1 MKPSYPT
8 TLILCGLAYGSL
20 LGLGLG
26 CKTEPSAGSS
36 GGGSGSSAT
45 GGNGSGGNTGSGGTQ
60 ATGGSGSGGTQATGG
75 SGSGGQ
81 SGSNATGGS
90 GSGGATASCTF
101 QVTGTPSSKI
111 STVGIITWSTTLP
124 SPTAAQIDF
133 GIDSSYGMTAPVD
146 LTVASY
152 RTLLLGMKT
161 SSTYHYRVTAKNA
174 SGSCASD
181 DYTIATGPPP
191 NGFSNPTVTTMNAS
205 ALYGGFL
212 VTGQFS
218 QGTIGGS
225 NGAPAFIL
233 DKDGSLV
240 WWYTVTGSDATG
252 VAMSYD
258 GQYLWI
264 NNANVPNGT
273 THVHRVTM
281 DGLEDIDFSTPFKGL
296 SHQLTPLPDGGVAFY
311 TYGTNGCDDIKIFPA
326 NGTPTDSATT
336 IANAMTAHGGSG
348 NCHVNNIQ
356 YSPADDTLI
365 FSDLD
370 NNCLTKV
377 TRSGTPVWVLNG
389 GVGGVQSSFNNGS
402 LIWKGGEHGFTVL
415 GTDDFVILNNNSKVP
430 AGSTTNWG
438 SAAGD
443 GSGAQA
449 IEVKLDLGAKTATQT
464 WMYKPNPGIVN
475 DVLGDAQRLPNGN
488 TMVDFATKGTI
499 HEVDK
504 NGALLQSIVS
514 KTNFG
519 YITKRATLYG
529 PPPR

>member
-1 MKPSYPT
+1 MNRPLST
-8 TLILCGLAYGSL
+8 TLILCALVLCGCL

-26 CKTEPSAGSS
+26 CKS
-36 GGGSGSSAT
+36 GGAGEASGGQSGSSAT
-45 GGNGSGGNTGSGGTQ
+45 GGNSSGGTGGNSATGGAQ
-60 ATGGSGSGGTQATGG
+60 ATGGSTATGG
-75 SGSGGQ
+75 YSGP
-81 SGSNATGGS
+81 TV
-90 GSGGATASCTF
+90 SCTF

-133 GIDSSYGMTAPVD
+133 GLDSSYGMTAPVD
-146 LTVASY
+146 LTAASY

-161 SSTYHYRVTAKNA
+161 SSTYHYRVIATNA

-181 DYTIATGPPP
+181 DYTIATGPAP
-191 NGFSNPTVTTMNAS
+191 NGLAAPTVTTKNAS

-218 QGTIGGS
+218 QAMIGGS
-225 NGAPAFIL
+225 SGAPAFIL
-233 DKDGSLV
+233 DKDGAVV
-240 WWYTVTGSDATG
+240 WWYTVSGSDATG

-258 GQYLWI
+258 GQYTWI

-281 DGLEDIDFSTPFKGL
+281 DGLEDTDFSTPFTGI
-296 SHQLTPLPDGGVAFY
+296 SHQLTPLPDGSVAFY
-311 TYGTNGCDDIKIFPA
+311 SYGSNGCDDIKIFPA
-326 NGTPTDSATT
+326 NGTPSDSAAT
-336 IANAMTAHGGSG
+336 IANAKTAHGGTG

-370 NNCLTKV
+370 NNCLTKI
-377 TRSGTPVWVLNG
+377 TKTGTMVWVLNG
-389 GVGGVQSSFNNGS
+389 GVGGVQSSFNGGS
-402 LIWKGGEHGFTVL
+402 LVWKGGEHGFTVL
-415 GTDDFVILNNNSKVP
+415 GTDDFVILNNNSTMP
-430 AGSTTNWG
+430 AGSTTSWG
-438 SAAGD
+438 AAAGD
-443 GSGAQA
+443 GKGAQA
-449 IEVKLDLGAKTATQT
+449 IEVKLDLGAMTATET
-464 WMYKPNPGIVN
+464 WLYKANPGIVN

-488 TMVDFATKGTI
+488 TMVDFATKATI
-499 HEVDK
+499 QEVDE
-504 NGALLQSIVS
+504 NGNLLQQITT

-519 YITKRATLYG
+519 YIEKRATLYG